1 MGISQVHRHCAFKDI
16 GTIATRDAEHQSGT
30 QSRNQGV
37 TMSQGW
43 LQRTS
48 AGDAGIL
55 TFVLVGLGLDAEDRD
70 HHDDDHDRGGGEGH
84 HKPHLTVERLGLEIP
99 EL

>member
-1 MGISQVHRHCAFKDI
+1 MGITQNPGHCAFKDI
-16 GTIATRDAEHQSGT
+16 GTIATRDAEHQAGT

-37 TMSQGW
+37 MTSQGW

-48 AGDAGIL
+48 ARHDDL
-55 TFVLVGLGLDAEDRD
+55 TFVLVGLGLDAEDGD
-70 HHDDDHDRGGGEGH
+70 HHDDDHNGGGGQGH
-84 HKPHLTVERLGLEIP
+84 YKPHLAVKRLGLKIP